1 MKMRMLQV
9 SILSLLS
16 FGSMAAFA
24 ADVPRQSPEFVLNLN
39 GGKQDLLSHYRGKV
53 MLVEFLFTTCPHCQ
67 HTAQTLNKLQAEFGA
82 RGFQAMGIAFNEMSS
97 MLVPDFV
104 RDYNVKFPVAW
115 AQREQVMGFLQI
127 STMERFVV
135 PQIVLID
142 RKGQIRAQSPPLGD
156 PKLQDE
162 ANLRVQIDALLKE
175 GGGAAS
181 SAAAKPSAATAAAKK
196 K

>member
-1 MKMRMLQV
+1 MTRLLQV
-9 SILSLLS
+9 SILSLFSLAS
-16 FGSMAAFA
+16 VLA
-24 ADVPRQSPEFVLNLN
+24 ADVPRHSPEFVLNLN

-53 MLVEFLFTTCPHCQ
+53 VLVEFLFTTCPHCQ

-82 RGFQAMGIAFNEMSS
+82 RGFQAFGVAFNEMSS

-104 RDYNVKFPVAW
+104 RDFNVKFPVAW
-115 AQREQVMGFLQI
+115 AQREQVMGFLQL
-127 STMERFVV
+127 SPMERFVV

-162 ANLRVQIDALLKE
+162 ANLRVQIDGLLKE
-175 GGGAAS
+175 SAGAAGS
-181 SAAAKPSAATAAAKK
+181 AAKPAAATTAAKK